1 VNLHLE
7 GQGVLVAGASRG
19 LGKAIARTFVQEH
32 ASVAIC
38 GRDLRT
44 LEGAANEIGGG
55 VIPIQ
60 ADVSKAAEVDRL
72 METAV
77 AGLGRLDVLITNA
90 GGPPSR
96 PFAETTEADWEDAVA
111 ANLMS
116 TVRLCRAAVPHMRRR
131 RGGRIVNVTS
141 FTVKQP
147 LPGLVLSNA
156 VRLAVV
162 GLAKTLAVELG
173 PDNILV
179 NTVCPGP
186 IATERL
192 QHLTQVYAARQ
203 NIPFEEAERSVW
215 TSQIPLGRVGRPD
228 EFADVVVFLA
238 SPRAS
243 FVTGTTLQVD
253 GGIVKATM

>member
-1 VNLHLE
+1 L
-7 GQGVLVAGASRG
+7 
-19 LGKAIARTFVQEH
+19 K
-32 ASVAIC
+32 
-38 GRDLRT
+38 T
-44 LEGAANEIGGG
+44 LEVAANELGGG
-55 VIPIQ
+55 VLPIQ
-60 ADVSKAAEVDRL
+60 ADVSKAADVDRL
-72 METAV
+72 VETAA

-96 PFAETTEADWEDAVA
+96 PFADTTEADWEEGIA

-116 TVRLCRAAVPHMRRR
+116 TVRLCWAVVPQMQRRG
-131 RGGRIVNVTS
+131 GGRIVNITS

-147 LPGLVLSNA
+147 LPGLVLSNS

-173 PDNILV
+173 PHNILV

-192 QHLTQVYAARQ
+192 QHLTHVYADRQ
-203 NIPFEEAERSVW
+203 HILFEEAERALW
-215 TSQIPLGRVGRPD
+215 TSQIPLGRVGRPE

>member
-1 VNLHLE
+1 VNLQLE
-7 GQGVLVAGASRG
+7 GQGVLVTGASRG
-19 LGKAIARTFVQEH
+19 LGKAIARAFVQER
-32 ASVAIC
+32 ARVAIC
-38 GRDLRT
+38 GRDLST
-44 LEGAANEIGGG
+44 LEAAAKEIGSG
-55 VIPIQ
+55 VAPIQ
-60 ADVSKAAEVDRL
+60 ADVAKTEDIDRL
-72 METAV
+72 VEVAV
-77 AGLGRLDVLITNA
+77 AELGRLDVLITNA

-96 PFAETTEADWEDAVA
+96 PFAETTEADWAEGIA

-116 TVRLCRAAVPHMRRR
+116 TVRLCRAVVPHMRRHG
-131 RGGRIVNVTS
+131 GGRIINITS

-147 LPGLVLSNA
+147 LPNLVLSNS

-162 GLAKTLAVELG
+162 GLAKTLAAELG

-192 QHLTQVYAARQ
+192 QHLTQVYADRQ
-203 NIPFEEAERSVW
+203 GVPFEEAERTLW
-215 TSQIPLGRVGRPD
+215 TSQIPLGRVGRPE
-228 EFADVVVFLA
+228 EFADVVVFLS

-253 GGIVKATM
+253 GGIVKGTM